1 MVSLADEPQMPMPVG
16 FKIALRRRRD
26 NAAALHKAEPVRH
39 ELRQAVA
46 ADTHHAENAQR
57 HRHRNDDHQADV
69 ERQRQIEQRYCTAH
83 GKHSRLHRIAQLD
96 RTAEDRAVV
105 HKILR
110 NQVNVPFFA

>member
-1 MVSLADEPQMPMPVG
+1 MSVSVG
-16 FKIALRRRRD
+16 FEIALLCRCD
-26 NAAALHKAEPVRH
+26 DTAALHKAEPMCH
-39 ELRQAVA
+39 KLRQAVTA
-46 ADTHHAENAQR
+46 KTDYTKHGQR

-69 ERQRQIEQRYCTAH
+69 ECQRQIEQWHRTAH
-83 GKHSRLHRIAQLD
+83 SKHSRLHRIAQLD

>member
-1 MVSLADEPQMPMPVG
+1 M
-16 FKIALRRRRD
+16 RRHFIKL
-26 NAAALHKAEPVRH
+26 NQCATNCVR
-39 ELRQAVA
+39 LSPPIPTTPKTPNGTATAMTIIR
-46 ADTHHAENAQR
+46 
-57 HRHRNDDHQADV
+57 
-69 ERQRQIEQRYCTAH
+69 RQRQIEQRYCTAH